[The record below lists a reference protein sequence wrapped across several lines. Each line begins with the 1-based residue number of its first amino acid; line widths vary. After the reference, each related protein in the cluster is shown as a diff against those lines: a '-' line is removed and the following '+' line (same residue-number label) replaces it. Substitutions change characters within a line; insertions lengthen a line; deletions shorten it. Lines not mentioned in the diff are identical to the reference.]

1 MLDEIT
7 DLVCASLEPEVGY
20 AERNR
25 ISRGP
30 RADLRASDRFHL
42 ATHEFFQFTA
52 EGNLAAQELLAES
65 RELDSEVSAVPLSTS
80 SGIPHVLPKILM
92 VRLLRMGT
100 VIAMKSRTK

>member
-7 DLVCASLEPEVGY
+7 DHVCASLEPEVGY

-42 ATHEFFQFTA
+42 ATHEFFQFAA